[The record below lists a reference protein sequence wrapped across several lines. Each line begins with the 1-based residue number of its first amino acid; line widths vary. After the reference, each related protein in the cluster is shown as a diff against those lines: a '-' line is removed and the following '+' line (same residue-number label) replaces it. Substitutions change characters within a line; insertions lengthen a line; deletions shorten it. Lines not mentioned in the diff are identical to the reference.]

1 MPLTVVTL
9 ISYFLTPSTPALAQ
23 GTLDTGVGAIPWIW
37 IIVGIIVV
45 GGIWWYMARM
55 RGPRV

>member
-1 MPLTVVTL
+1 MPQTVVTL
-9 ISYFLTPSTPALAQ
+9 ISYFLTATTPALAQ
-23 GTLDTGVGAIPWIW
+23 ATPDTAVGGIPWIW